1 MLDSFYDELLPYALQ
16 CGMTVKEFWNEE
28 PRLLSSYIKKHEKEL
43 DEINYQSW
51 LVGLYVYKAVGT
63 VLGNAFS
70 TKSSINNTYFEKPL
84 EEFESNYIIEY
95 EIKKESKDI
104 SYRKNVNY
112 WSKIGKKGV

>member
-1 MLDSFYDELLPYALQ
+1 
-16 CGMTVKEFWNEE
+16 MTVNEFWNEE

>member
-70 TKSSINNTYFEKPL
+70 AKSSINNTYFEKPL
-84 EEFESNYIIEY
+84 EEFESNYIVEY

>member
-1 MLDSFYDELLPYALQ
+1 
-16 CGMTVKEFWNEE
+16 MTVKEFWNEE

>member
-1 MLDSFYDELLPYALQ
+1 
-16 CGMTVKEFWNEE
+16 MTVKEFWNEE

-70 TKSSINNTYFEKPL
+70 AKSSINNTYFEKPL

>member
-70 TKSSINNTYFEKPL
+70 AKSSINNTYFEKPL

>member
-1 MLDSFYDELLPYALQ
+1 LLDSFYDELLPYALQ

-70 TKSSINNTYFEKPL
+70 AKSSIKNTYFEKPL